1 MFPYKCT
8 QYKYFIVYDF
18 DEYIIIWIP
27 SKIPLQKL
35 NIQSYHYYVQ
45 MYMYLF
51 VAIAIYDKRA
61 KSVNIRNF
69 KVLIF
74 HPILMLCKIF

>member
-1 MFPYKCT
+1 
-8 QYKYFIVYDF
+8 
-18 DEYIIIWIP
+18 
-27 SKIPLQKL
+27 
-35 NIQSYHYYVQ
+35 
-45 MYMYLF
+45 MYLF

-74 HPILMLCKIF
+74 HPILMLCKNFKTRSMLKITLNRSGLI